1 MQIKT
6 LKSFVLVAELL
17 HFARAAERLGIA
29 QATSSQQIAALEA
42 EVGAQLLRRDNR
54 NVRLTPAGETFLDE
68 ARAIVEHAE
77 AAMGRVRQVARG
89 DVGVLKVGAAAAA
102 LLELV
107 PLVVERLSQRH
118 PALDVR
124 IAEHS
129 SMVQESMLIAG
140 EIDVGLLHPPLVAE
154 GLRGETVVT
163 EPMVLALWDG
173 HPLADRASIALPD
186 LMGARM
192 LLPERQAGPFLF
204 DRLNEAFAAAGVP
217 LEGESGPCAPQTVL
231 SLVAAKRGLAIVPGA
246 LRHLTRPG
254 VVYRPIIDQPLSLDV
269 AVAWRVGEQRAAV
282 QNFRRALQDCC
293 EGQKLLSALMKS

>member
-1 MQIKT
+1 MQTKA
-6 LKSFVLVAELL
+6 LRSFLMLAELL

-29 QATSSQQIAALEA
+29 QATLSQQIAALEA
-42 EVGAQLLRRDNR
+42 EVGVQLLHRDNR
-54 NVRLTPAGETFLDE
+54 NVRLTPAGEVFLEE
-68 ARAIVEHAE
+68 AQGIVAHLD
-77 AAMGRVRQVARG
+77 AAMGRARQVARG
-89 DVGVLKVGAAAAA
+89 DVGVLKVGAASAA

-107 PLVVERLSQRH
+107 PLAVERLAQRH
-118 PALDVR
+118 PALEVQ

-154 GLRGETVVT
+154 GLRCETVLT
-163 EPMVLALWDG
+163 EPMVLALWEG
-173 HPLADRASIALPD
+173 HALAERASVALQD
-186 LMGARM
+186 LQGAHM

-204 DRLNEAFAAAGVP
+204 DRLHQAFALAGVT

-254 VVYRPIIDQPLSLDV
+254 VVYRSIIGHPISLDL
-269 AVAWRVGEQRAAV
+269 AVAWRAGEQRAAV
-282 QNFRRALQDCC
+282 VNFRRALQDCQA
-293 EGQKLLSALMKS
+293 GQRMLSDLLNS